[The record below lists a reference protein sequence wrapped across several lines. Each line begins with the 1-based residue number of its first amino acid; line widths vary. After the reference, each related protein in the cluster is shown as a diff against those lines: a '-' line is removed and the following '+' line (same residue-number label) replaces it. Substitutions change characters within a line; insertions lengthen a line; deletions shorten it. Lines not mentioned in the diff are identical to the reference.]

1 MNRIDIKKSITDFG
15 QSMSLEN
22 IATKATSFTIGGV
35 PLVTYGFL
43 AITAIL
49 VATMVT
55 SDTDDEKGEKQGN
68 AEKPQAE
75 SNETKEPPPREEEER
90 EEEPEEEN
98 PKEEFSGGS
107 SSRRKRTKR
116 NRKKKPKRKKTR
128 RHRKR

>member
-15 QSMSLEN
+15 QSISLEN

-68 AEKPQAE
+68 AEKPQVE
-75 SNETKEPPPREEEER
+75 SNETKEPPPREEER